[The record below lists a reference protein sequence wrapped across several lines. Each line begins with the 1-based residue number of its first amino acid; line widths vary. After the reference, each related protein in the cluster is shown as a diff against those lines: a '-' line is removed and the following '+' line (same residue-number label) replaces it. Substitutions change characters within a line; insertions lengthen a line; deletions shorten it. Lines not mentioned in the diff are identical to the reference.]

1 MPAIDPASNAPRRRR
16 PSRLAVQLTDAFE
29 PLTQWAEVRVVRD
42 ASGRRDRIVTDPRM
56 IAADGT
62 PFDWADAA

>member
-16 PSRLAVQLTDAFE
+16 PSPLALQLTDAFE
-29 PLTQWAEVRVVRD
+29 PLTRWAEVRVVRD
-42 ASGRRDRIVTDPRM
+42 ASGRRDRVITDPRL
-56 IAADGT
+56 AADGT

>member
-1 MPAIDPASNAPRRRR
+1 MPLTDPTSGASPRRR

-29 PLTQWAEVRVVRD
+29 PLTQWAEVRIVRD
-42 ASGRRDRIVTDPRM
+42 ASGRRDRVITDPRR